1 MTTTFKPVTRN
12 DLDAQFGAIWRALE
26 CYRADCIPEGQDPQY
41 DEEWNDICSVMAW
54 FEEDLTTF
62 YRGEE

>member
-1 MTTTFKPVTRN
+1 MTEFKPVTRN
-12 DLDAQFGAIWRALE
+12 DLDAQLAAIWHALE
-26 CYRADCIPEGQDPQY
+26 CYRADCIPEGQEPQY

-62 YRGEE
+62 YRGE